1 MLSFFYG
8 LCLDNSRS
16 ISGQKM
22 PSQFEIAWL
31 LKSHWYTWNIS
42 FPPFRFLKTGGKS
55 VGVFLMSFHRL
66 NGSRK
71 KRNFFLFIEA
81 LKNLPKFKVQLIFIT
96 DFSFNC
102 WRTIWDIYV
111 FNFQIVKL
119 YLYNH
124 KRSMIVLQ
132 RRDGILEICV
142 FRLWSHDII
151 YNWVGY
157 VQSFRSNHDKLPVF
171 YWTNAK
177 ITISM
182 RTISVF

>member
-1 MLSFFYG
+1 MQYGWFRFSSVQFKSVSRLLPVSDRMYPCEKDVIISLLFSFNFCLVLHYRYAVYFYG

-31 LKSHWYTWNIS
+31 VKSHWYTWNIS
-42 FPPFRFLKTGGKS
+42 FPPFRFLKTGGKT

-81 LKNLPKFKVQLIFIT
+81 LNNLPKFKVQLIFIT

-102 WRTIWDIYV
+102 WRTIWDIDV
-111 FNFQIVKL
+111 FNF
-119 YLYNH
+119 
-124 KRSMIVLQ
+124 
-132 RRDGILEICV
+132 
-142 FRLWSHDII
+142 
-151 YNWVGY
+151 
-157 VQSFRSNHDKLPVF
+157 
-171 YWTNAK
+171 
-177 ITISM
+177 
-182 RTISVF
+182 